1 MISTSPGDWHMVDD
15 ASGLVHD
22 SCVWS
27 GSAPATGA
35 PAIAAETAA
44 APNIGAMCF
53 SPSRIVVLISMYSQ
67 GGLSAPA
74 STVGDN
80 QEPVIVKRD
89 TMRECRSVT
98 SITLNGQPYTG
109 S

>member
-1 MISTSPGDWHMVDD
+1 VISTSPGDWHMVDD

-53 SPSRIVVLISMYSQ
+53 SPIRTVVLISMYSQ
-67 GGLSAPA
+67 GGRSALPPPSATIRNPSLSNETRFANA
-74 STVGDN
+74 D
-80 QEPVIVKRD
+80 Q
-89 TMRECRSVT
+89 
-98 SITLNGQPYTG
+98 
-109 S
+109 